1 MKLLVGLGNPGP
13 EYQGHRHNIGFMA
26 LGEIARRYG
35 FPSFRGR
42 FQGRTSDGLIA
53 GERVLLLMPETFM
66 NRSGQSVGEAARFH
80 KIDPAL
86 IIVFHDDLDLA
97 FGKVKIKQGG
107 GHGGHNGL
115 RDLDAHVGPDYWRV
129 RLGIG
134 HPGDKARVHGYVLS
148 DFAKSERADVDQLMD
163 SVAETVPLL
172 LSGKPSDM
180 MTRLSTLMRPPKD
193 DRPKADR
200 KANDPAGPPAPP
212 EKAPD
217 PSTGLA
223 VALKNALLRRGQK
236 PEGTG

>member
-13 EYQGHRHNIGFMA
+13 EYQGNRHNIGFMA
-26 LGEIARRYG
+26 LEAVARLHG
-35 FPSFRGR
+35 FPPFRGK
-42 FQGRTSDGLIA
+42 FQGRVTDGLIA
-53 GERVLLLMPETFM
+53 GERVLLLMPETYM

-80 KIDPAL
+80 KIDPAS
-86 IIVFHDDLDLA
+86 IIVLHDDLDLA

-115 RDLDAHVGPDYWRV
+115 RDLDAHLGPEYWRI

-134 HPGDKARVHGYVLS
+134 HPGDKSRVHGYVLS
-148 DFAKSERADVDQLMD
+148 DFARSERDDVGKLLDG
-163 SVAETVPLL
+163 VAETVPLL

-180 MTRLSTLMRPPKD
+180 MTRLSTLMRPKRELQPEADK
-193 DRPKADR
+193 KADQ
-200 KANDPAGPPAPP
+200 PAPP
-212 EKAPD
+212 EKAPE

-223 VALKNALLRRGQK
+223 MALKNALLRRGQK